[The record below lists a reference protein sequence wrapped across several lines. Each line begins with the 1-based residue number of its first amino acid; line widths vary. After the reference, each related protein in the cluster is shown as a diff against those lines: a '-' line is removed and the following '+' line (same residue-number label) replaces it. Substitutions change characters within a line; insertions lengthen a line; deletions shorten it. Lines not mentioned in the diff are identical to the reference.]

1 MRRRQE
7 HACTTHGLQADSLL
21 TENLDL
27 SWNDFTIGSGHIE
40 GYGGRRGSRY
50 LRLVMSVGK
59 RPHGAYPGRQR
70 LLFRLSGDGGQ
81 RVDDPPFAQLQD
93 RLPEQVVDAVEVAE
107 QHLVRSACGP
117 RRTPERVS

>member
-50 LRLVMSVGK
+50 ATVGMETSSPVKTSSPVISMNLISAGYGDTVPETLRLN
-59 RPHGAYPGRQR
+59 PNLP
-70 LLFRLSGDGGQ
+70 
-81 RVDDPPFAQLQD
+81 
-93 RLPEQVVDAVEVAE
+93 LPE
-107 QHLVRSACGP
+107 
-117 RRTPERVS
+117 RRYA